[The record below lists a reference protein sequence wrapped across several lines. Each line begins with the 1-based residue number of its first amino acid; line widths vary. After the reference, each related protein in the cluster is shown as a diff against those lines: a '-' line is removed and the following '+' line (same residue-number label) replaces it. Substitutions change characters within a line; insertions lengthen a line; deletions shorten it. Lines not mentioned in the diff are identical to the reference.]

1 VAGTAAADF
10 DERVR
15 AAMVSLQLDAVA
27 FVQSDQDNP
36 DKTWVLLMT
45 ADDRQRLQLSDQQ

>member
-1 VAGTAAADF
+1 
-10 DERVR
+10 
-15 AAMVSLQLDAVA
+15 MVSLQLDAVA